1 MNSTESW
8 DDWIR
13 RGAAESFCYL
23 TTMGRRTGKAHTIE
37 IWFAVAGQR
46 VYVLSER
53 GEAADWVRNLMVQR
67 EVGLRLGGQAGKAVA
82 RVVRDPE
89 EGLLGRRAIAAKY
102 EGWQERAVLPRWV
115 AAALPVALE
124 PFFSEEVPGGSV

>member
-8 DDWIR
+8 GDWIR

-102 EGWQERAVLPRWV
+102 EGWQEGAVLPRWV

-124 PFFSEEVPGGSV
+124 PFLSEEVPGGSV

>member
-1 MNSTESW
+1 
-8 DDWIR
+8 
-13 RGAAESFCYL
+13 
-23 TTMGRRTGKAHTIE
+23 MGRRTGKAHTIE

-102 EGWQERAVLPRWV
+102 EGWQEGAVLPRWV

-124 PFFSEEVPGGSV
+124 PFLSEEVPGGSV